1 MVKTNS
7 AVDSELRKPRATA
20 SERAEGTVTH
30 ACESSEYIEA
40 PQGLWET
47 TAKWDKFLTD
57 QDRVHPASRFHLP

>member
-30 ACESSEYIEA
+30 ACESRE
-40 PQGLWET
+40 
-47 TAKWDKFLTD
+47 
-57 QDRVHPASRFHLP
+57 